1 MARKKTETIE
11 ELQPEVEAPIKPDH
25 ILDAGKMIEPQ
36 TVEDDHIADAG
47 KMVQQEKT
55 ALAGP
60 TIYAGPTLPGSV
72 LVRYTTFRD
81 GQLRPHIKKLIEQC
95 RAVGKMI
102 VPVSKL
108 AETER
113 KLQDSSSIEAG
124 RFAEI
129 LKHFRKGA

>member
-1 MARKKTETIE
+1 MARKKSETMPE
-11 ELQPEVEAPIKPDH
+11 ELQPVETSVAEQADH
-25 ILDAGKMIEPQ
+25 IPDP
-36 TVEDDHIADAG
+36 G
-47 KMVQQEKT
+47 KMVEQEPET
-55 ALAGP
+55 AEPVKAPEPAKETGP
-60 TIYAGPTLPGSV
+60 VIYAGPTLPGSV

-81 GQLRPHIKKLIEQC
+81 GQLRPHIKQLIEQC
-95 RAVGKMI
+95 SAVGKMI